1 MIISRYNNLVKII
14 TAAMFLIGTIF
25 ILTACSIES
34 KDEKKSGD
42 LEFEVISKDSVPA
55 EFNTIIDQ
63 KKKELFKT
71 TYSDKDNLYIAIG
84 YGEQPTGGYSISV
97 TEMYE
102 TKNGIY
108 VKTEFKGPSKKES
121 VTQEISY
128 PYIVIKT
135 KASDKSVVFK

>member
-1 MIISRYNNLVKII
+1 MIISRYKKSLKII
-14 TAAMFLIGTIF
+14 TVVLILIGSLG
-25 ILTACSIES
+25 ILSACGMES
-34 KDEKKSGD
+34 RDEKKSGNLD
-42 LEFEVISKDSVPA
+42 FEVISKENIPE
-55 EFNTIIDQ
+55 EFNAIIEQ
-63 KKKELFKT
+63 KKNDMFKT
-71 TYSDKDNLYIAIG
+71 TYTDKDNLYIAIG

-97 TEMYE
+97 TDFYE

-121 VTQEISY
+121 VSQSVSY